1 MPKELV
7 LDFVVAFAKFENC
20 AKTLLLIEDNTSRP
34 VVSWQKVALRID
46 EAFQRKVQSD
56 EALRQ
61 LVEWLKREPPQKQ
74 VLVDGRPGFRSGI
87 PSGQNDTEVLLV
99 LVARIRNNLFHG
111 SKGFERD
118 DAIRD
123 EDLLTAGLALI
134 RQFVASD
141 SELEKHFN

>member
-20 AKTLLLIEDNTSRP
+20 AKTLRLIEDNTSRP
-34 VVSWQKVALRID
+34 VVSWQKVSLRID
-46 EAFQRKVQSD
+46 GAFQRKVQSD

-74 VLVDGRPGFRSGI
+74 VIVDGRPGFRSVF

-118 DAIRD
+118 DAVRD
-123 EDLLTAGLALI
+123 EDLLTAGLKLI
-134 RQFVASD
+134 HEFVASD
-141 SELEKHFN
+141 SGLEEHFN